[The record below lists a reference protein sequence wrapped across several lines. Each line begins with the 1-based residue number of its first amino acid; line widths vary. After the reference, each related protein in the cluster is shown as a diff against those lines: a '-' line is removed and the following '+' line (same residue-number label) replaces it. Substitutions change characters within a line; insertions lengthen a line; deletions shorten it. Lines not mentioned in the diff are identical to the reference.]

1 MSTRNSHYDVVIAGA
16 RCAGAATAMLLA
28 RQGARVL
35 VLDRSRYGTDT
46 LSTHA
51 LMRGGVRQLHRWGL
65 LPRVIAAGTPAIRST
80 TLQLPGG
87 VSTVEIKPKHGVDAL
102 YAPRRAILDAILVDA
117 ARRAGADVRFGTP
130 VTGLRRDRTGRVT
143 GITGR
148 AGAARLEVGADL
160 VVGADGRRS
169 AVARHAGAGAAHVA
183 PASSGLIYRYFRGV
197 AAEGY
202 HWYFTPGSA
211 AGVIPTNDGLA
222 CVFAAT
228 GAERLRR
235 ELDAGAEAGLRHL
248 LDKAAPGLADR
259 IDPQGAAGPPRVFPG
274 LTGYLRDAAGPGWA
288 LVGDAGYFKDPI
300 TAHGITDAFRDAEIL
315 ARVVTSWGPGAVARY
330 QAERDELSLR
340 LFRVT
345 GRIAAFD
352 WAADE
357 IGGHLL
363 ELNAAMSE
371 EMATMTHGHW
381 GIAARRPLTPMD
393 VSLVFKEQHQFH
405 IHAGRGE
412 LTAGAV

>member
-35 VLDRSRYGTDT
+35 LLDRSRYGTDT

-51 LMRGGVRQLHRWGL
+51 LMRGGVLQLHRWGL
-65 LPRVIAAGTPAIRST
+65 LPNVIAAGTPALRSAT
-80 TLQLPGG
+80 FHLPGADMA
-87 VSTVEIKPKHGVDAL
+87 VEIKPRHGVDAL
-102 YAPRRAILDAILVDA
+102 YAPRRTVLDAILVDA
-117 ARRAGADVRFGTP
+117 ACSAGAEVRFGTS

-183 PASSGLIYRYFRGV
+183 PASSGVIYRYFRGV
-197 AAEGY
+197 AADGY

-228 GAERLRR
+228 SAENLRR
-235 ELDAGAEAGLRHL
+235 ELDGGAGAGLRRVL
-248 LDKAAPGLADR
+248 ARAAPGLADR
-259 IDPQGAAGPPRVFPG
+259 LEHHGAAGPPRAFPG
-274 LTGYLRDAAGPGWA
+274 LPGYLRDAAGPGWA

-300 TAHGITDAFRDAEIL
+300 TAHGITDALRDAEIL
-315 ARVVTSWGPGAVARY
+315 ARVVTSRGPGAVARY

-352 WAADE
+352 WTADE

-363 ELNAAMSE
+363 ELNAAMAE
-371 EMATMTHGHW
+371 EIAAMTHGHW
-381 GIAARRPLTPMD
+381 GAARRPLDPRR
-393 VSLVFKEQHQFH
+393 L
-405 IHAGRGE
+405 E
-412 LTAGAV
+412 LASA

>member
-35 VLDRSRYGTDT
+35 LLDRSRYGTDT

-65 LPRVIAAGTPAIRST
+65 LPRVIAAGTPVVRST
-80 TLQLPGG
+80 TFHLPDG
-87 VSTVEIKPKHGVDAL
+87 VSTVDIKPKHGVDGL
-102 YAPRRAILDAILVDA
+102 YAPRRTVLDAILVDA
-117 ARRAGADVRFGTP
+117 ARSAGADVRFGAS

-148 AGAARLEVGADL
+148 SGAARLEAGADL
-160 VVGADGRRS
+160 VVGADGRSS
-169 AVARHAGAGAAHVA
+169 AVARYAGAGAAHVA
-183 PASSGLIYRYFRGV
+183 PASSGVIYRYFRGV
-197 AAEGY
+197 AADGY
-202 HWYFTPGSA
+202 DWYFTPGAA

-228 GAERLRR
+228 SAESLRR
-235 ELDAGAEAGLRHL
+235 ELDAGAEAGLRRV
-248 LDKAAPGLADR
+248 LDRAAPGLADR
-259 IDPQGAAGPPRVFPG
+259 LDRHGAAGPPRVFPG
-274 LTGYLRDAAGPGWA
+274 LPGYLRNAAGPGWA

-300 TAHGITDAFRDAEIL
+300 TAHGITDALRDAEIL
-315 ARVVTSWGPGAVARY
+315 ARVVTSLGPGAVARY

-352 WAADE
+352 WTADE
-357 IGGHLL
+357 IAGHLL
-363 ELNAAMSE
+363 ELSDAMAE
-371 EMATMTHGHW
+371 EMAAMTHGHW
-381 GIAARRPLTPMD
+381 GVAGQRPGPRR
-393 VSLVFKEQHQFH
+393 Q
-405 IHAGRGE
+405 RE
-412 LTAGAV
+412 LASA

>member
-1 MSTRNSHYDVVIAGA
+1 MTARNSHYDVVIAGA
-16 RCAGAATAMLLA
+16 RCAGAATALLLA

-35 VLDRSRYGTDT
+35 LLDRSRYGTDT

-51 LMRGGVRQLHRWGL
+51 LTRGAVLQLHRWGL
-65 LPRVIAAGTPAIRST
+65 LPRIIAAGTPAIRSAAFH
-80 TLQLPGG
+80 LPGADT
-87 VSTVEIKPKHGVDAL
+87 VVEIRPKYGVDGL
-102 YAPRRAILDAILVDA
+102 YAPRRTVLDAILADA
-117 ARRAGADVRFGTP
+117 AREAGADVRFGTS
-130 VTGLRRDRTGRVT
+130 VTGLRRGRTGRVT

-169 AVARHAGAGAAHVA
+169 AVARYAGARAAHVA
-183 PASSGLIYRYFRGV
+183 PASSGLIYRYFRDD
-197 AAEGY
+197 ATNGY

-211 AGVIPTNDGLA
+211 AGVIPTNGGLA

-228 GAERLRR
+228 STERLRG
-235 ELDAGAEAGLRHL
+235 ELDGGAEAGLRRIL
-248 LDKAAPGLADR
+248 TRAAPGLADR
-259 IDPQGAAGPPRVFPG
+259 FDHHGAAGPPRVFPG

-300 TAHGITDAFRDAEIL
+300 TAHGITDALRDAEIL
-315 ARVVTSWGPGAVARY
+315 ARVVVSGGPDAVGRY

-345 GRIAAFD
+345 GRIASFT
-352 WAADE
+352 WTADE

-363 ELNAAMSE
+363 ELNDAMAE
-371 EMATMTHGHW
+371 EMAAMTHGHW
-381 GIAARRPLTPMD
+381 RVPGRGPEPRRRP
-393 VSLVFKEQHQFH
+393 
-405 IHAGRGE
+405 E
-412 LTAGAV
+412 LASA

>member
-35 VLDRSRYGTDT
+35 LLDRSRYGTDT

-51 LMRGGVRQLHRWGL
+51 LMRGGVLQLHRWGL
-65 LPRVIAAGTPAIRST
+65 LPRVIAAGTPAVRST
-80 TLQLPGG
+80 TFHLPGG
-87 VSTVEIKPKHGVDAL
+87 ISTVEIKPKHGVDGL
-102 YAPRRAILDAILVDA
+102 YAPRRTVLDAILADA
-117 ARRAGADVRFGTP
+117 ARSAGADVRFGTS

-169 AVARHAGAGAAHVA
+169 AVARHAGATAAHVA
-183 PASSGLIYRYFRGV
+183 PASGGVIYRHFRDV
-197 AAEGY
+197 AADGY

-228 GAERLRR
+228 SADRLRR
-235 ELDAGAEAGLRHL
+235 ELVGGAEAGLRRIL
-248 LDKAAPGLADR
+248 AGAAPELAER
-259 IDPQGAAGPPRVFPG
+259 IDHHGAAGPARVFPG
-274 LTGYLRDAAGPGWA
+274 LTGYLRAAAGPGWA

-300 TAHGITDAFRDAEIL
+300 TAHGITDALRDAEIL
-315 ARVVTSWGPGAVARY
+315 ARVVTAGGPGAVRHY

-352 WAADE
+352 WTAGE
-357 IGGHLL
+357 IGDHLL
-363 ELNAAMSE
+363 ELKDAMAEEIAAM
-371 EMATMTHGHW
+371 AHGHW
-381 GIAARRPLTPMD
+381 RAPGRRP
-393 VSLVFKEQHQFH
+393 
-405 IHAGRGE
+405 E
-412 LTAGAV
+412 LASA